1 MSAGEDLPMQQVEGE
16 LAVAVD
22 ADVQGL
28 WAAALDIVRGE
39 LNELVFKTWFR
50 DTEPLGMVG
59 SDVLVSVSNNWGR
72 DWLRNRYS
80 GLLSAALSQV
90 SGEKTGVQF
99 VVRSTDA
106 EAARVD
112 EQNDMA
118 GADQTDRADDV
129 LMASGSTKE
138 APTHAGAATPHER
151 RVEGG
156 SHPETKGLS
165 TRYTFDRFVSGD
177 SNRLA
182 YACALAVAET
192 PVYKYNPLFIYGGSG
207 LGKTHLLQAVGH
219 YISTYSPHLR
229 VRYIDAQHM
238 VDEFTDAIRS
248 KGMEGFRRRYRE
260 NDVLLVDD
268 VQALI
273 SKKETQEEF
282 FRTFKVLH
290 DGHKQIVLTSDRPP
304 YELETLHER
313 LISRFNNGMIA
324 DINPPELETRVAI
337 LKRKVESEGGMPVPN
352 EVLTL
357 IAERASGNVRELE
370 GALIRVKAY
379 ALLTPEKT
387 ISVDLAR
394 DVLKGM
400 FPDQVLRP
408 IMIQTI
414 QNEVCRF
421 YNIPMED
428 LKGSKRSQNIV
439 FPRQVAMYLARELT
453 EMSLPRIGAEFGGK
467 DHTTVI
473 HATAKITKLLGE
485 QREVLNQ
492 VQSLTTAIRQKS

>member
-1 MSAGEDLPMQQVEGE
+1 MQQVEDE
-16 LAVAVD
+16 LVVVSD

-28 WAAALDIVRGE
+28 WSEALDIVRGE

-59 SDVLVSVSNNWGR
+59 TDIVVSVSNTWGR

-90 SGEKTGVQF
+90 SGEKTGVRF
-99 VVRSTDA
+99 IVRSSESGPAPA
-106 EAARVD
+106 EALVDTAPDQQAPAVVSTPADTEPDTDFTPARPVHASRKT
-112 EQNDMA
+112 EVA
-118 GADQTDRADDV
+118 GLV
-129 LMASGSTKE
+129 
-138 APTHAGAATPHER
+138 
-151 RVEGG
+151 
-156 SHPETKGLS
+156 ETKGLS
-165 TRYTFDRFVSGD
+165 NRYTFDTFVSGD

-207 LGKTHLLQAVGH
+207 LGKTHLIQAIGH
-219 YISTYSPHLR
+219 YISTYTPHLR

-248 KGMEGFRRRYRE
+248 KGMDAFRRRYRE

-268 VQALI
+268 IQALI

-304 YELETLHER
+304 YEIETLHER
-313 LISRFNNGMIA
+313 LISRFNQGMIA

-337 LKRKVESEGGMPVPN
+337 LKRKVESEGGLPVPN
-352 EVLTL
+352 DVLTL

-379 ALLTPEKT
+379 ALLTPDKT

-400 FPDQVLRP
+400 FPEQALRP
-408 IMIQTI
+408 ITIHTI

-428 LKGSKRSQNIV
+428 LKGAKRSQNIV

-485 QREVLNQ
+485 KREVLNQ

>member
-1 MSAGEDLPMQQVEGE
+1 MQQVEEE
-16 LAVAVD
+16 LAARAD
-22 ADVQGL
+22 ADVHEL
-28 WAAALDIVRGE
+28 WSAALDIVRGE

-50 DTEPLGMVG
+50 DTEPLGRVD
-59 SDVLVSVSNNWGR
+59 SEIVVSVSNNWGR
-72 DWLRNRYS
+72 DWLRNRYT

-90 SGEKTGVQF
+90 SGESLGVRF
-99 VVRSTDA
+99 IVRSPEDGAVPADTKDDGGVVAAPRSGAFASSRDA
-106 EAARVD
+106 ESA
-112 EQNDMA
+112 Q
-118 GADQTDRADDV
+118 
-129 LMASGSTKE
+129 
-138 APTHAGAATPHER
+138 
-151 RVEGG
+151 
-156 SHPETKGLS
+156 SHPSDTIDRSEASGLS
-165 TRYTFDRFVSGD
+165 TRYTFDGFVSGD

-207 LGKTHLLQAVGH
+207 LGKTHLLQAIGH
-219 YISTYSPHLR
+219 YISTYMPHLR

-248 KGMEGFRRRYRE
+248 KGMDGFRHRYRE

-282 FRTFKVLH
+282 FRTFKYLH

-313 LISRFNNGMIA
+313 LISRFNHGMIA

-337 LKRKVESEGGMPVPN
+337 LKRKVESEGGLPVPG

-379 ALLTPEKT
+379 ALLTPEKAIT
-387 ISVDLAR
+387 VDLAR

-400 FPDQVLRP
+400 FPERALRP
-408 IMIQTI
+408 ISIQTI
-414 QNEVCRF
+414 QGEVCRF
-421 YNIPMED
+421 YNLSMDD

-485 QREVLNQ
+485 RREVLNEIQ
-492 VQSLTTAIRQKS
+492 TLTTAIRQKS

>member
-1 MSAGEDLPMQQVEGE
+1 MQQAEEVMAITAG
-16 LAVAVD
+16 D
-22 ADVQGL
+22 DVRGL
-28 WAAALDIVRGE
+28 WESALEIVRGE

-59 SDVLVSVSNNWGR
+59 PDVIVSVSNTWGR
-72 DWLRNRYS
+72 DWLRNRYT
-80 GLLSAALSQV
+80 GLLAAALSEV
-90 SGEKTGVQF
+90 AGEQTGVRFIVRTAEDAGPDQAPPAAPAQPEPLKPVAADPEPIRPSPEVAVRTRAPEPQAGLGTRHTFETF
-99 VVRSTDA
+99 VA
-106 EAARVD
+106 
-112 EQNDMA
+112 
-118 GADQTDRADDV
+118 
-129 LMASGSTKE
+129 
-138 APTHAGAATPHER
+138 
-151 RVEGG
+151 
-156 SHPETKGLS
+156 
-165 TRYTFDRFVSGD
+165 GD

-192 PVYKYNPLFIYGGSG
+192 PVFKYNPLFIYGGSG
-207 LGKTHLLQAVGH
+207 LGKTHLLQAIGH
-219 YISTYSPHLR
+219 YISTYYPHQR

-248 KGMEGFRRRYRE
+248 KGMDAFRRRYRE

-273 SKKETQEEF
+273 SKRETQEEF
-282 FRTFKVLH
+282 FRTFKILH

-337 LKRKVESEGGMPVPN
+337 LKKRLELEGGIPVPA
-352 EVLTL
+352 EVLNL

-379 ALLTPEKT
+379 ALLTSDKT
-387 ISVDLAR
+387 ITVDLAR

-400 FPDQVLRP
+400 FPERVARP
-408 IMIQTI
+408 ISIQTI

-421 YNIPMED
+421 YNLTMVD
-428 LKGSKRSQNIV
+428 LVSNKRSQNIV

-453 EMSLPRIGAEFGGK
+453 DMSLPRIGAEFGGK

-485 QREVLNQ
+485 QRDVLNQ
-492 VQSLTTAIRQKS
+492 IQSLTTSIRQKS

>member
-1 MSAGEDLPMQQVEGE
+1 MQQVEEGIVITSSE
-16 LAVAVD
+16 GVR
-22 ADVQGL
+22 GL
-28 WAAALDIVRGE
+28 WESALEIVRGE
-39 LNELVFKTWFR
+39 LNDLVFKTWFR

-59 SDVLVSVSNNWGR
+59 PDVVVSVSNTWGR
-72 DWLRNRYS
+72 DWLRNRYT
-80 GLLSAALSQV
+80 GLLAAALSEV
-90 SGEKTGVQF
+90 AGERTS
-99 VVRSTDA
+99 VRFIVRTA
-106 EAARVD
+106 EEAASREI
-112 EQNDMA
+112 EQPVA
-118 GADQTDRADDV
+118 PVRTAPAEPVAAVAVAEPARHVPQVEVRPQP
-129 LMASGSTKE
+129 STL
-138 APTHAGAATPHER
+138 PN
-151 RVEGG
+151 
-156 SHPETKGLS
+156 GLG
-165 TRYTFDRFVSGD
+165 TRHTFDTFVAGD

-192 PVYKYNPLFIYGGSG
+192 PVFKYNPLFIYGGSG
-207 LGKTHLLQAVGH
+207 LGKTHLLQAIGH
-219 YISTYSPHLR
+219 YISTYYPHQR

-248 KGMEGFRRRYRE
+248 KGMDGFRRRYRE

-273 SKKETQEEF
+273 SKRETQEEF
-282 FRTFKVLH
+282 FRTFKILH

-337 LKRKVESEGGMPVPN
+337 LKKRLELEGGIPVPA
-352 EVLTL
+352 EVLNL

-379 ALLTPEKT
+379 ALLTSDKT
-387 ISVDLAR
+387 ITVDLAR

-400 FPDQVLRP
+400 FPERVARP
-408 IMIQTI
+408 ISIQTI

-421 YNIPMED
+421 YNLSMID
-428 LKGSKRSQNIV
+428 IVSNKRSQNIV

-453 EMSLPRIGAEFGGK
+453 DMSLPRIGAEFGGK

-485 QREVLNQ
+485 QRDVLNQ
-492 VQSLTTAIRQKS
+492 VQSLTTSIRQKS

>member
-1 MSAGEDLPMQQVEGE
+1 MSGEDRPMQQVEEE
-16 LAVAVD
+16 LTFVAG
-22 ADVQGL
+22 ADVHEL
-28 WAAALDIVRGE
+28 WEQALDIVKGE

-50 DTEPLGMVG
+50 DTVPLGMVG
-59 SDVLVSVSNNWGR
+59 SDVVVSVSNTWGR

-80 GLLSAALSQV
+80 GLLSTALSEV
-90 SGEKTGVQF
+90 SGEQLGVRF
-99 VVRSTDA
+99 IVRTAEDPALPPDEA
-106 EAARVD
+106 EAP
-112 EQNDMA
+112 
-118 GADQTDRADDV
+118 
-129 LMASGSTKE
+129 
-138 APTHAGAATPHER
+138 APSSAGAAPAQDIESNDVVVPR
-151 RVEGG
+151 APSPISRDRVQASEPGG
-156 SHPETKGLS
+156 MSN
-165 TRYTFDRFVSGD
+165 RYTFDRFVSGD

-192 PVYKYNPLFIYGGSG
+192 PVFKYNPLFIYGGSG
-207 LGKTHLLQAVGH
+207 LGKTHLLQAIGH
-219 YISTYSPHLR
+219 YISTYYPHLR

-248 KGMEGFRRRYRE
+248 KGMDGFRRRYRE

-268 VQALI
+268 IQALI

-313 LISRFNNGMIA
+313 LISRFNHGMIA

-337 LKRKVESEGGMPVPN
+337 LKKKMEAEGGLPVPS

-379 ALLTPEKT
+379 ALLTPEKAIT
-387 ISVDLAR
+387 VELAR

-400 FPDQVLRP
+400 FPEQAVRP
-408 IMIQTI
+408 ISIQTI
-414 QNEVCRF
+414 QNEVSRF
-421 YNIPMED
+421 FNLSMED

-453 EMSLPRIGAEFGGK
+453 DMSLPRIGAEFGGK

-473 HATAKITKLLGE
+473 HAAAKITKLLGE
-485 QREVLNQ
+485 KREVLNQ
-492 VQSLTTAIRQKS
+492 VQSLTTTIRQKS

>member
-1 MSAGEDLPMQQVEGE
+1 MQHGEEDLVF
-16 LAVAVD
+16 VAGVD
-22 ADVQGL
+22 VHDL
-28 WAAALDIVRGE
+28 WEQALDIVKGE

-50 DTEPLGMVG
+50 DTVPLGMVG
-59 SDVLVSVSNNWGR
+59 SDVVVSVSNTWGR
-72 DWLRNRYS
+72 DWLHNRYS
-80 GLLSAALSQV
+80 GLLATALSEA
-90 SGEKTGVQF
+90 SGEQLGVRF
-99 VVRSTDA
+99 IVRTAEDA
-106 EAARVD
+106 SPSPVDTETPAAAEPAV
-112 EQNDMA
+112 E
-118 GADQTDRADDV
+118 
-129 LMASGSTKE
+129 E
-138 APTHAGAATPHER
+138 APDRRATPRSPAPVIHER
-151 RVEGG
+151 APMPEPGG
-156 SHPETKGLS
+156 LNN
-165 TRYTFDRFVSGD
+165 RYTFDRFVSGD

-192 PVYKYNPLFIYGGSG
+192 PVFKYNPLFIYGGSG
-207 LGKTHLLQAVGH
+207 LGKTHLLQAIGH
-219 YISTYSPHLR
+219 YISTYYPHLR

-248 KGMEGFRRRYRE
+248 KGMDGFRRRYRE

-268 VQALI
+268 IQALI

-313 LISRFNNGMIA
+313 LISRFNHGMIA

-337 LKRKVESEGGMPVPN
+337 LKKKMEAEGGLPVPS

-387 ISVDLAR
+387 ITVDLAR

-400 FPDQVLRP
+400 FPEQAVRP
-408 IMIQTI
+408 ISIQTI
-414 QNEVCRF
+414 QNEVSRF
-421 YNIPMED
+421 FSLSLED

-453 EMSLPRIGAEFGGK
+453 DMSLPRIGAEFGGK

-473 HATAKITKLLGE
+473 HATAKITKLLGV

-492 VQSLTTAIRQKS
+492 VQSLTTTIRQKS

>member
-1 MSAGEDLPMQQVEGE
+1 MQHVDGDLIVVEDS
-16 LAVAVD
+16 D
-22 ADVQGL
+22 ASRL
-28 WAAALDIVRGE
+28 WSEALDIVKGE

-59 SDVLVSVSNNWGR
+59 SDIVVSVSNTWGR

-90 SGEKTGVQF
+90 SGEKTGVSF
-99 VVRSTDA
+99 VVRSPDGETSSADDRPEAGDAVYTPAMDAPSAPAPSDDAPAEQARQSSTPVPA
-106 EAARVD
+106 EAV
-112 EQNDMA
+112 
-118 GADQTDRADDV
+118 
-129 LMASGSTKE
+129 
-138 APTHAGAATPHER
+138 
-151 RVEGG
+151 
-156 SHPETKGLS
+156 SHMDGKGLS

-207 LGKTHLLQAVGH
+207 LGKTHLLQAIGH
-219 YISTYSPHLR
+219 YISTYTPHLR

-248 KGMEGFRRRYRE
+248 KGMDGFRRRYRE

-268 VQALI
+268 IQALI

-282 FRTFKVLH
+282 FRTFKYLH

-313 LISRFNNGMIA
+313 LVSRFNHGMIA

-337 LKRKVESEGGMPVPN
+337 LKRKIESEGGLPVPN

-379 ALLTPEKT
+379 ALLTPDKT
-387 ISVDLAR
+387 ITVDLAR
-394 DVLKGM
+394 SVLKGM
-400 FPDQVLRP
+400 FPERALRP
-408 IMIQTI
+408 ISIQTI
-414 QNEVCRF
+414 QGEVCRF

-485 QREVLNQ
+485 QRDVLNQ
-492 VQSLTTAIRQKS
+492 IQSLTTLIRQKS

>member
-1 MSAGEDLPMQQVEGE
+1 MSSGEDLEMEQAGVAPAMAAPPAVME
-16 LAVAVD
+16 L
-22 ADVQGL
+22 
-28 WAAALDIVRGE
+28 WTKALDIIRDE
-39 LNELVFKTWFR
+39 LNELVFKTWFK
-50 DTEPLGMVG
+50 DTQPLGVVG
-59 SDVLVSVSNNWGR
+59 SDIVVSVSNTWGR

-90 SGEKTGVQF
+90 HGDTMGVRF
-99 VVRSTDA
+99 VVRSASEEVVAEIMEPVEAQPTPDA
-106 EAARVD
+106 SVQDEAAPVVRS
-112 EQNDMA
+112 A
-118 GADQTDRADDV
+118 A
-129 LMASGSTKE
+129 
-138 APTHAGAATPHER
+138 THAVRQQAGPAELN
-151 RVEGG
+151 
-156 SHPETKGLS
+156 S
-165 TRYTFDRFVSGD
+165 RYTFDRFVAGD

-192 PVYKYNPLFIYGGSG
+192 PAFKYNPLFIYGGSG
-207 LGKTHLLQAVGH
+207 LGKTHLLQAIGH
-219 YISTYSPHLR
+219 YISTYHPHLR

-290 DGHKQIVLTSDRPP
+290 DGQKQIVLTSDRPP
-304 YELETLHER
+304 FELETLHER
-313 LISRFNNGMIA
+313 LVSRFNHGMIA

-337 LKRKVESEGGMPVPN
+337 LKKKLESEGGLPVPG

-379 ALLTPEKT
+379 ALLTPGKT
-387 ISVDLAR
+387 ITVELAR

-400 FPDQVLRP
+400 FPERLIRP
-408 IMIQTI
+408 ISIQTI
-414 QNEVCRF
+414 QNEVCRHF
-421 YNIPMED
+421 DLPMVD
-428 LKGSKRSQNIV
+428 LIGNKRSQNIV
-439 FPRQVAMYLARELT
+439 FPRQIAMYLARELT
-453 EMSLPRIGAEFGGK
+453 DMSLPRIGAEFGGK

-485 QREVLNQ
+485 KKEVLNH
-492 VQSLTTAIRQKS
+492 VQALTTVIRQKS

>member
-1 MSAGEDLPMQQVEGE
+1 MQQVEERSSIVKDEGVRE
-16 LAVAVD
+16 LWD
-22 ADVQGL
+22 S
-28 WAAALDIVRGE
+28 ALDIVRGE

-50 DTEPLGMVG
+50 DTEPLGIVD
-59 SDVLVSVSNNWGR
+59 SDVVVSVSNTWGR

-90 SGEKTGVQF
+90 SGEQTGVKF
-99 VVRSTDA
+99 VVRAPSDDPRPTEDPEPLPGPVA
-106 EAARVD
+106 SVNPPIEAVREETSPQADLSEPAPHRPHPRAA
-112 EQNDMA
+112 QPMA
-118 GADQTDRADDV
+118 DP
-129 LMASGSTKE
+129 SGLNT
-138 APTHAGAATPHER
+138 
-151 RVEGG
+151 
-156 SHPETKGLS
+156 L
-165 TRYTFDRFVSGD
+165 YTFDRFVSGD

-192 PVYKYNPLFIYGGSG
+192 PVFKYNPLFIYGGPG
-207 LGKTHLLQAVGH
+207 LGKTHLLQAIGH
-219 YISTYSPHLR
+219 YVSTYYPHLR
-229 VRYIDAQHM
+229 VRYIDAQRM
-238 VDEFTDAIRS
+238 VDDFTDSIRT
-248 KGMEGFRRRYRE
+248 KGMDGFRKRYRE

-268 VQALI
+268 VQSLI
-273 SKKETQEEF
+273 AKKETQEEF

-337 LKRKVESEGGMPVPN
+337 LKKKIEAEGGLPVPG

-370 GALIRVKAY
+370 GALIRVKAF
-379 ALLTPEKT
+379 ALLTPDKT
-387 ISVDLAR
+387 ITVDLAR

-400 FPDQVLRP
+400 FPERNSRP
-408 IMIQTI
+408 ISIQTI

-421 YNIPMED
+421 YDLPMSD
-428 LKGSKRSQNIV
+428 LVGNKRSQNIV

-453 EMSLPRIGAEFGGK
+453 DMSLPRIGAEFGGK

-473 HATAKITKLLGE
+473 HATAKITKLLSE
-485 QREVLNQ
+485 KSDVFNE
-492 VQSLTTAIRQKS
+492 VQSLTTRIRQKS

>member
-1 MSAGEDLPMQQVEGE
+1 MQQVEEGIPATASE
-16 LAVAVD
+16 GVR
-22 ADVQGL
+22 GL
-28 WAAALDIVRGE
+28 WDNALE
-39 LNELVFKTWFR
+39 LVKSEVNELVFNTWFR
-50 DTEPLGMVG
+50 DTAPLGRVG
-59 SDVLVSVSNNWGR
+59 ANIIVSVSNTWGR

-80 GLLSAALSQV
+80 SLLSAALSQV
-90 SGEKTGVQF
+90 AGEQTGVEF
-99 VVRSTDA
+99 VVRTA
-106 EAARVD
+106 EEAAALNEARNEESPVMEPIPAPD
-112 EQNDMA
+112 VASTANPPQPATRKAAQTHEAPPLSMA
-118 GADQTDRADDV
+118 GLNPRLTFDSFV
-129 LMASGSTKE
+129 
-138 APTHAGAATPHER
+138 
-151 RVEGG
+151 VGG
-156 SHPETKGLS
+156 S
-165 TRYTFDRFVSGD
+165 
-177 SNRLA
+177 NQLA
-182 YACALAVAET
+182 YTCALAVAET
-192 PVYKYNPLFIYGGSG
+192 PVFKYNPLFIYGGSG
-207 LGKTHLLQAVGH
+207 LGKTHLLQAIGH
-219 YISTYSPHLR
+219 YISTYYPHQR

-248 KGMEGFRRRYRE
+248 KGMEAFRRRYRE

-282 FRTFKVLH
+282 FRTFKILH

-337 LKRKVESEGGMPVPN
+337 LKRKVESEGGIPVPA
-352 EVLTL
+352 EVLNL

-379 ALLTPEKT
+379 ALLTPDKT
-387 ISVDLAR
+387 ITLDLAR

-400 FPDQVLRP
+400 FPERALRP
-408 IMIQTI
+408 ISIQTI
-414 QNEVCRF
+414 QGEVCRF
-421 YNIPMED
+421 FNLSQQD
-428 LKGSKRSQNIV
+428 LVGNKRSQNIV

-453 EMSLPRIGAEFGGK
+453 DMSLPRIGAEFGGK

-492 VQSLTTAIRQKS
+492 VQALTTAIRQKS

>member
-1 MSAGEDLPMQQVEGE
+1 MQQIEDGPVVVE
-16 LAVAVD
+16 D
-22 ADVQGL
+22 AEVRRL
-28 WAAALDIVRGE
+28 WLEALDIVKGE

-59 SDVLVSVSNNWGR
+59 SNVVVSVSNTWGR

-90 SGEKTGVQF
+90 SGEATGVSF
-99 VVRSTDA
+99 VVRSAEDDEAELADEHAAEPVSA
-106 EAARVD
+106 EA
-112 EQNDMA
+112 E
-118 GADQTDRADDV
+118 ADQAPVVDTERAEVVAARDV
-129 LMASGSTKE
+129 AT
-138 APTHAGAATPHER
+138 APADSVER
-151 RVEGG
+151 VGG
-156 SHPETKGLS
+156 KGLS
-165 TRYTFDRFVSGD
+165 TRYTFDSFVSGD

-207 LGKTHLLQAVGH
+207 LGKTHLLQAIGH
-219 YISTYSPHLR
+219 YISTYTPHLR

-248 KGMEGFRRRYRE
+248 KGMDGFRRRYRE

-337 LKRKVESEGGMPVPN
+337 LKRKVESEGGLPVPN

-387 ISVDLAR
+387 ITTDLAR

-400 FPDQVLRP
+400 FPERAVRP
-408 IMIQTI
+408 ISIHTI

-421 YNIPMED
+421 YNLPLDD
-428 LKGSKRSQNIV
+428 LKGSKRSQGIV

-492 VQSLTTAIRQKS
+492 VQSLTTAIRQRS